1 MHNKTSINRKN
12 NNEISGGMSFYE
24 ASIYTPPASR
34 QGIHRGWLE
43 ERRRERERERDG
55 GEERKLEWREEEK
68 VYLGGLL

>member
-1 MHNKTSINRKN
+1 
-12 NNEISGGMSFYE
+12 MSFYE

-55 GEERKLEWREEEK
+55 GYRERRKWKIRGEK
-68 VYLGGLL
+68 GDGHSKRKEQGR